1 LLAGAGGKVLMA
13 FAPKPFQD
21 EVFGQG
27 MERVTPATIVK
38 REQLLEEFAAIRAQG
53 YAISKGEL
61 VYEVGGIAAP
71 VYNYDHKVVAALTVA
86 GPMQRFTDE
95 LCREKLKDL
104 LKATDKLSRL
114 LGFEK
119 TPARIQEKA

>member
-1 LLAGAGGKVLMA
+1 MA
-13 FAPKPFQD
+13 FAPKAFQD
-21 EVFGQG
+21 EIFGQG

-71 VYNYDHKVVAALTVA
+71 VYNYDRQVVAALTVA
-86 GPMQRFTDE
+86 GPMQRFTDQ

-104 LKATDKLSRL
+104 LEATDRLSRL
-114 LGFEK
+114 LGFEEIHIRVK
-119 TPARIQEKA
+119 R